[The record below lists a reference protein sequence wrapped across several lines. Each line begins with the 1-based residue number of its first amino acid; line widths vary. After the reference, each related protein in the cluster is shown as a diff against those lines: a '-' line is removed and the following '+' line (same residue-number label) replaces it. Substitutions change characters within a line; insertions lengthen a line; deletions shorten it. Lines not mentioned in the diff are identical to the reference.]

1 MDTYQELLKPEI
13 VREISGLSLM
23 SRVIVDSYLQ
33 GLNKSRHLG
42 VGMEFSQ
49 YRGYE
54 AGDDLR
60 LLDWKMLARS
70 GRYYIKQSEIES
82 QISVKFIMDASASM
96 GHSEHKITKM
106 DFLRIMVASI
116 SYLAYD
122 QGDDVG
128 LFALNQH
135 ELRAVYPRAVKKD
148 FNRLLHELIAIDNR
162 GKWPESS
169 ASFNQIHSHHRKEI
183 VFFITDMHQH
193 TCELQEFAKALKTD
207 RNEVA
212 VLQIIGEQEMEFEYK
227 GTLTFEDM
235 ETGEKVKITAKEAKA
250 QYLKDLKKSI
260 KDNEDFFLG
269 NGVDYQLFK
278 MNEPLT
284 ETLKLYLK
292 KRIKLV

>member
-1 MDTYQELLKPEI
+1 MNTYQELLKPEI
-13 VREISGLSLM
+13 VREVSGLSLM
-23 SRVIVDSYLQ
+23 SRVIVDGYLQ

-82 QISVKFIMDASASM
+82 QISVKFILDASASM
-96 GHSEHKITKM
+96 EHSENAFTKM
-106 DFLRIMVASI
+106 DFVRILVASI
-116 SYLAYD
+116 SYLAHG
-122 QGDDVG
+122 QGDNVG

-135 ELRAVYPRAVKKD
+135 QLQAVYPRAVKKD
-148 FNRLLHELIAIDNR
+148 FNRLLHELISIENR
-162 GKWPESS
+162 GKWPEKST
-169 ASFNQIHSHHRKEI
+169 SFNQIHSHNRKEI

-193 TCELQEFAKALKTD
+193 QYELQEFAKGLKTD

-212 VLQIIGEQEMEFEYK
+212 VLQIMGAQEMEFQYK
-227 GTLTFEDM
+227 GTVTFEDI
-235 ETGEKVKITAKEAKA
+235 ETGEKVKISAKEAKD
-250 QYLKDLKKSI
+250 QYLKDLEKNI
-260 KDNEDFFLG
+260 KENEDFFLG
-269 NGVDYQLFK
+269 NGIDYQLFK

-292 KRIKLV
+292 KRIKLA